1 MLAMRRLRHQNGLT
15 IIELMIAVAI
25 IGILSA
31 VAGLTYVS
39 LREKACTTIARYDL
53 KKFFE
58 AEHDY
63 VTEHNVYCGEVGD
76 ILSNTPG
83 IESTFRLPNYSPSPG
98 TIIRIINDDPFTA
111 QAMQLGVPLVF
122 ECDTLTGIITE
133 RRRQ

>member
-1 MLAMRRLRHQNGLT
+1 MMRRLRNQHGLT
-15 IIELMIAVAI
+15 IIELMVSIII

-31 VAGLTYVS
+31 VAGLAYTR
-39 LREKACTTIARYDL
+39 LREKACTTIVRYDL

-63 VTEHNVYCGEVGD
+63 FNEHNVYCGEVGD
-76 ILSNTPG
+76 VLSNAPG
-83 IESTFRLPNYSPSPG
+83 IKSTFHLPFYSPSSG
-98 TIIRIINDDPFTA
+98 TFIRIINDDPFTA
-111 QAMQLGVPLVF
+111 QAMMLGIPLVF